1 MCGGG
6 QGSSVCVG
14 FTRTWFRLGLTR
26 HAGAREARAL
36 VGRRGDGG
44 GESQAAAACGQCPT
58 AGPLQ
63 YELFPQ
69 QDRCPL
75 CGARLITKTDGYGQ
89 VYELCRKCRHRSY
102 LQR

>member
-1 MCGGG
+1 M
-6 QGSSVCVG
+6 
-14 FTRTWFRLGLTR
+14 LGLRR
-26 HAGAREARAL
+26 HAGAREAGAL
-36 VGRRGDGG
+36 VGRRGNGG
-44 GESQAAAACGQCPT
+44 GEPAGPATGGQRPA

-69 QDRCPL
+69 QDRCPV
-75 CGARLITKTDGYGQ
+75 CGARVITKIDGYGQ